1 MKVKSQEVCI
11 PNFEGEKRGKEKLME
26 MLFLMG
32 LIK

>member
-1 MKVKSQEVCI
+1 MKSQVVCS
-11 PNFEGEKRGKEKLME
+11 PNFGEKRGKEKLMG